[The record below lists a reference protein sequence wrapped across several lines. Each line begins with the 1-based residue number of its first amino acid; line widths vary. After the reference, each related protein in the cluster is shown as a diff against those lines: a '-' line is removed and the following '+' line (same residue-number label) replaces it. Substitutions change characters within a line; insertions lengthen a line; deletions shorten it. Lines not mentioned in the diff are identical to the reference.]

1 MANKGVFT
9 KILSILGT
17 ASTAFVAL
25 APLLFGL
32 AASIRSGRYL
42 LDWLLPGEWF
52 PAALAGGLLL
62 LWAALRARSH
72 RLWIGLPLGLAVAL
86 IVAGIT
92 VASVSGLASGAIEP
106 QGVWYVITTAAFLLY
121 WLAVAA
127 LALGGVLLCV
137 DLFKQPGREK
147 AA

>member
-1 MANKGVFT
+1 MANKGIFT
-9 KILSILGT
+9 KILAILGV
-17 ASTAFVAL
+17 AATAFVAL

-32 AASIRSGRYL
+32 AALIRSGRYL
-42 LDWLLPGEWF
+42 LDWLMPGEFF

-86 IVAGIT
+86 IGAGVA
-92 VASVSGLASGAIEP
+92 VASASGLASGASEP

-121 WLAVAA
+121 WLTVAL
-127 LALGGVLLCV
+127 LALGGVLLCI
-137 DLFKQPGREK
+137 DLFRHAKDR
-147 AA
+147 